1 MAFAMKLS
9 SKDEKLFH
17 DFNGNQEN
25 ICTYG
30 RGSYSGIFS
39 PTTGYGKCH
48 ILGGRFCSLSVGI
61 VFLIGGNHYLK
72 GVSTSPLDVGFI
84 VKDIFGTVHP
94 NLSPLPKLRHNHRQ
108 VIIGNDVWIGQTVTI
123 MGGVKI
129 GNGAVIGANA
139 VVAKDIPPYAIAV
152 GNPARVVKYRFD
164 EETIRKL
171 LAVKWW
177 NWSLEKIADNFPL
190 MNAPKKFLD
199 THYSPELEE
208 FPEDDFSRKLKPL
221 MGGGIYQFI
230 PDLQAQNPLWSK
242 VVKDFTQAKLSDAV
256 LVIWLGKD
264 TTDENTKAL
273 TAAIG
278 DNKNILTFK
287 HEENF
292 SPTALRLGTHF
303 ITTRE
308 IETLE
313 ALDYLWNTDVKII
326 SALDDRI
333 FIAPKPK
340 ENSSATKSQGTR
352 LITADDMINLG
363 TLDYLWND

>member
-1 MAFAMKLS
+1 MASVIAAMARS
-9 SKDEKLFH
+9 AKDEKFFRDEVDNVFTL
-17 DFNGNQEN
+17 
-25 ICTYG
+25 G
-30 RGSYSGIFS
+30 RGSY
-39 PTTGYGKCH
+39 TGKFEMPLYDAIGRH
-48 ILGGRFCSLSVGI
+48 ILGGRFSSLADGI
-61 VFLIGGNHYLK
+61 SFIIGGNHPLK
-72 GVSTSPLDVGFI
+72 IVSTSPLDHSGVI
-84 VKDIFGTVHP
+84 KNIFGAVRP
-94 NLSPLPKLRHNHRQ
+94 DLSPLPNVRHNPRQ
-108 VIIGNDVWIGQTVTI
+108 IIIGNDVWIGKSVTI

-129 GNGAVIGANA
+129 GNGAVIGAGA

-164 EETIRKL
+164 KETIRKL

-190 MNAPKKFLD
+190 MNDVEKFLEA
-199 THYSPELEE
+199 HYSPELEE
-208 FPEDDFSRKLKPL
+208 FPEDDFSRQLKDFQTV
-221 MGGGIYQFI
+221 YQFI
-230 PDLQAQNPLWSK
+230 PDFQATQPLWSK
-242 VVKDFTQAKLSDAV
+242 VVKEFTQAKLADAV

-292 SPTALRLGTHF
+292 SPTALRLATHF

-313 ALDYLWNTDVKII
+313 ALDYLWNTDVKIV
-326 SALDDRI
+326 SALDNGI
-333 FIAPKPK
+333 FLQPKPK
-340 ENSSATKSQGTR
+340 ENSSAVKPQGTQ
-352 LITADDMINLG
+352 LITLDEMTNLG